1 MLQMLN
7 ITSLQIRS
15 YYEGR
20 VLDFF
25 INGISIFLSM
35 CIYIYIYIYTYIY
48 TVYKKSYEVYF
59 MDKLKPLLNK
69 KT

>member
-20 VLDFF
+20 ELDFF

-35 CIYIYIYIYTYIY
+35 CN
-48 TVYKKSYEVYF
+48 KKSYEVYF

>member
-7 ITSLQIRS
+7 IISLQIRS

-35 CIYIYIYIYTYIY
+35 CIYIYIYIYIY